1 MATFVVGCNV
11 YSREVDRDTGGL
23 DHTNTTNKYNHDQQ
37 LSPIIYQDAGSG
49 VPSGYGQLNL
59 TSKAHCNYDHQLS
72 TVNNDGPI
80 IAKKLYSP

>member
-80 IAKKLYSP
+80 VAK